1 MQPTQWVAEG
11 ASTPG
16 PGAYYTPQQMKSYLQ
31 DLRTNRPARPTG
43 SRPPPAHFKTWSN
56 RETSRMQD
64 MPTLASLQAATD
76 TEATA
81 EAPAP
86 AAPAPAAATPAAAIP
101 ASPAS
106 GPLRRREDLARAVEG
121 AGKALV
127 QPPRGRESAT
137 PSHERTSSVQ
147 YREDARR
154 KAERRESGEI
164 RAAMDKMDL
173 KDEEKLYEAARDEAA
188 DIVWKHRN
196 PNAPENNPDA
206 PYAYPGPGRNALQRP
221 KLQRTRSRSVGP
233 SEDAEQHLQHAHSKT
248 RKRHSI
254 GSSTGSRSSSMQDVG
269 AAGSDT
275 SPTPSPLFSGS
286 PSKNAFDLK
295 IAKASSDLPQQRK
308 TSGSRRKPS
317 GSLFQ
322 NPNDHI
328 YEEPEEEAPPAPA
341 PTPMAAEPP
350 KPAPLPLGMRRN
362 PFTRFQSIKG
372 NGMVRSNT
380 DPVVSMR
387 RFDRYEIHRNE
398 PTQSRNAGYTLNNN
412 KSKLSDVSKADAENE
427 PEAKKK
433 DGKEVRSDEL
443 RAATGFSLRNR
454 SPKLPTPT
462 MVSDAPGRPIV
473 SFQKDYG
480 VVELKEEKSML
491 PADPKPAPAAAPA
504 AVPEP
509 APKPLEKSATE
520 PIVPTRKSL
529 FERPT
534 SKSGA
539 APSLFERP
547 MSRSGAAPSP
557 FERPTSRSGASPSPF
572 ERPASRSASPFD
584 RPASRSGAA
593 SSAPLKEFGP
603 SSSPAPLGS
612 GRPGTPKGPFAN
624 RSPLSRVNTASS
636 MPSTPAASTVPADP
650 YALPTASSTPP
661 LLADPYALPSTSSR
675 PQPPIPSISVSES
688 RPASRSR
695 FGRPQS
701 VSNIPT
707 ISVSETPSTGHSR
720 TGSIPSIG
728 VTPPIPTISVSDSPA
743 PTTAPP
749 RGRFN
754 RVSTI
759 QAVPSISVN
768 EPPAMTRGHSFN
780 APVINLPSDVPTIAV
795 NKSPASRPVP
805 TINAPSS
812 SVTPSVPSIAIN
824 DPIPSTRPL
833 PDPRNYNKRSAPP
846 INAASRPSTSS
857 RPLPS
862 SARTHWTPTSVRTG
876 AQCTHCA
883 LPISGR
889 IVSAGGCRFHPE
901 CFSCYQCGEKL
912 ECVAFY
918 PEPSA
923 KHAARVERM
932 RARQRGEDIGFLPGW
947 DSAEKMA
954 MLEEQ
959 DGTDESPRFYCHL
972 DFHECFSPRCKSCT
986 TPIEGEVVVAC
997 GAEWHPGHFFCAQCG
1012 DPFDSSTPFVEKDG
1026 YAWCVNCH
1034 TNRYSAK
1041 CKGCRKP
1048 VTDTVVKALGAEW
1061 HTGCFVCVEC
1071 KGPFDDGRY
1080 FLRGE
1085 SQDPVCVKCE
1095 ERRLKA

>member
-1 MQPTQWVAEG
+1 
-11 ASTPG
+11 
-16 PGAYYTPQQMKSYLQ
+16 MKGYLQ

-56 RETSRMQD
+56 RENSRVQD
-64 MPTLASLQAATD
+64 IPTIASLQAAKD
-76 TEATA
+76 TGVKA
-81 EAPAP
+81 EAQTPVAP
-86 AAPAPAAATPAAAIP
+86 TPQLHRRSNP
-101 ASPAS
+101 SVDTGSP
-106 GPLRRREDLARAVEG
+106 VESAG
-121 AGKALV
+121 SAGKALV
-127 QPPRGRESAT
+127 QPPRGRGSVT
-137 PSHERTSSVQ
+137 PSHERRPSVE
-147 YREDARR
+147 YREDPRR
-154 KAERRESGEI
+154 KMERRESSEI
-164 RAAMDKMDL
+164 RAAMDRMDMQ
-173 KDEEKLYEAARDEAA
+173 DEEKLYEAARDEAA
-188 DIVWKHRN
+188 EIVWKHRN
-196 PNAPENNPDA
+196 PNAPENNPNA

-233 SEDAEQHLQHAHSKT
+233 TEDTEQDLQRANSKM

-254 GSSTGSRSSSMQDVG
+254 GSSTGSRSSSMQDTG

-286 PSKNAFDLK
+286 PTKNAFDIK

-308 TSGSRRKPS
+308 TSGSRRKAS

-322 NPNDHI
+322 NPNDQI

-341 PTPMAAEPP
+341 PTPLAAEPP

-372 NGMVRSNT
+372 TGMVRSNT
-380 DPVVSMR
+380 DPIVSMR

-398 PTQSRNAGYTLNNN
+398 PTQSRNAGYTLNN
-412 KSKLSDVSKADAENE
+412 KSKLSEVSKADAENE
-427 PEAKKK
+427 PEVKLK

-443 RAATGFSLRNR
+443 RAATGFSLKNR
-454 SPKLPTPT
+454 SAKLPTPT

-480 VVELKEEKSML
+480 VVELKEEKSIL
-491 PADPKPAPAAAPA
+491 VADPKPEPAAPAAAPA
-504 AVPEP
+504 APP
-509 APKPLEKSATE
+509 PPLEKSATE
-520 PIVPTRKSL
+520 PTISTRKSV
-529 FERPT
+529 
-534 SKSGA
+534 
-539 APSLFERP
+539 
-547 MSRSGAAPSP
+547 
-557 FERPTSRSGASPSPF
+557 FERPTSRNGASPSPF

-584 RPASRSGAA
+584 RPVSRSGAG
-593 SSAPLKEFGP
+593 SPAPLKEFGP
-603 SSSPAPLGS
+603 SSSPSPLGS
-612 GRPGTPKGPFAN
+612 GRPSTPKGPFAN

-636 MPSTPAASTVPADP
+636 TSSAPAATAAPPVPADP
-650 YALPTASSTPP
+650 YALPSVSSTPP
-661 LLADPYALPSTSSR
+661 VPADPYALPATSSR

-695 FGRPQS
+695 FNRPQS

-707 ISVSETPSTGHSR
+707 ISVSETPSTSHGR

-728 VTPPIPTISVSDSPA
+728 VTPPIPTISVSNSPA
-743 PTTAPP
+743 PSTAPP

-754 RVSTI
+754 RVSTT

-768 EPPAMTRGHSFN
+768 EPPSMTRGHSFN
-780 APVINLPSDVPTIAV
+780 APVINLPSDVPTISV
-795 NKSPASRPVP
+795 NEPTSSRPVP
-805 TINAPSS
+805 TINAPSI

-824 DPIPSTRPL
+824 DSTPSTRPL

-846 INAASRPSTSS
+846 ISANSHPSSSS
-857 RPLPS
+857 RPAPL

-923 KHAARVERM
+923 KHAARCDRI
-932 RARQRGEDIGFLPGW
+932 RARQRGEDVAFLPGW
-947 DSAEKMA
+947 DTPEKMQQ
-954 MLEEQ
+954 LEEQ

-972 DFHECFSPRCKSCT
+972 DFHECFSP
-986 TPIEGEVVVAC
+986 
-997 GAEWHPGHFFCAQCG
+997 
-1012 DPFDSSTPFVEKDG
+1012 
-1026 YAWCVNCH
+1026 
-1034 TNRYSAK
+1034 RYSAK

-1061 HTGCFVCVEC
+1061 HTGCFVCIEC
-1071 KGPFDDGRY
+1071 RGPFDDGRY